1 MKPRPAFLP
10 LNTKAVRRLSLLIA
24 RRACLP
30 ALLLIGTSC
39 TSPVV
44 SDSAMDFA
52 KERVVAEVGDR
63 PREGSLVVVDY
74 SKPSSE
80 KRMTVIDL
88 KTGRAK
94 MNSLVAHGVNSGL
107 LYATDFSD
115 RVGSN
120 QSSLGLYK
128 VGEEYWG
135 KHGRSLR
142 LDGLDPGFNRN
153 ARKRAIVVHAADY
166 VSQEA
171 MDANRHEFGRLGR
184 SAGCLSLSDEDMD
197 RLGRKMKRPAYI
209 FAYAPTMVAKHEYPE
224 VQGEPL
230 KVSPTL
236 ASTASKPAPPV
247 ESPAVARPALPA
259 PVDEDG
265 MILLASIERPAASG
279 NADGADGATGTRSSG
294 GRGLVGVAGAASRS
308 LASTVSRVNFIPSWN

>member
-1 MKPRPAFLP
+1 MTSRPAFLP
-10 LNTKAVRRLSLLIA
+10 LNTKAVRRYSLLAA
-24 RRACLP
+24 RLACLP
-30 ALLLIGTSC
+30 ALLIFGTSC

-44 SDSAMDFA
+44 SDSAMEFA

-80 KRMTVIDL
+80 ERMTVIDL
-88 KTGRAK
+88 KSGRAK

-166 VSQEA
+166 VSEEA
-171 MDANRHEFGRLGR
+171 MEANRHEFGRLGR
-184 SAGCLSLSDEDMD
+184 SAGCLSLSDEDME

-209 FAYAPTMVAKHEYPE
+209 FAYAPTMVAEHEYPD
-224 VQGEPL
+224 VNGEQP
-230 KVSPTL
+230 KVPATL
-236 ASTASKPAPPV
+236 ASAPSKPPTAPTRPA
-247 ESPAVARPALPA
+247 EKPAVPRPAAPA
-259 PVDEDG
+259 AVDEEG
-265 MILLASIERPAASG
+265 MVLLASIEGPADSE
-279 NADGADGATGTRSSG
+279 SKPSG

-308 LASTVSRVNFIPSWN
+308 LVSTVSRVNFIPSWN